1 MGGKLQNFAKAAILA
16 IAQQNCSIPD
26 TKPGNARPRPTDWR
40 PLNAQ
45 QCSIGEIRKRAFVS
59 ICDETLTSFNSGM
72 RLFSLSTLIK
82 LNKSRLKCLL
92 DETP

>member
-16 IAQQNCSIPD
+16 IAQQNCSTPD
-26 TKPGNARPRPTDWR
+26 TRPGNALPRAADWR
-40 PLNAQ
+40 HLNAQ
-45 QCSIGEIRKRAFVS
+45 QYSIGEIRKRAFVS
-59 ICDETLTSFNSGM
+59 ICDETLTCFNSGV
-72 RLFSLSTLIK
+72 RLFLLNTLIK

>member
-16 IAQQNCSIPD
+16 IAQQNCSNPD
-26 TKPGNARPRPTDWR
+26 ALPCRVRPRPTDWR
-40 PLNAQ
+40 PLNARQ
-45 QCSIGEIRKRAFVS
+45 YSIGEIRKRAFVS
-59 ICDETLTSFNSGM
+59 ICDETLTSFNSGV
-72 RLFSLSTLIK
+72 RLFSLNTLIK